1 MDSEN
6 ISYVDING
14 REAGPASEGEPPAS
28 LSATAADWYLSL
40 CYEDLPEDIVRETRR
55 AILNTIAVATA
66 ASSLEYGPPVRQT
79 ARELGGA
86 GRSQLFGYGDVTS
99 KSAAAF
105 ANATLAASLAYDDSH
120 TETLIHVYG
129 TVVGAVLALAQ
140 EHGATGREAIA
151 AIAGASEL
159 TCRIGVIAPTAFH
172 RRGLHPTGI
181 VGAFG
186 AAYAA
191 ARMLG
196 LDRARTV
203 HAVGIA
209 GNLASGI
216 NQCWV
221 DGTWSQLVDNGWAA
235 QAGITAATLA
245 AHGYTGPAEV
255 LEGPLGLFRS
265 HIQGDGE
272 RFDFDRMLHGLGRHW
287 EMRGIEI
294 KPYPCGHVSQPF
306 VDCALAL
313 HRAGLRAADVER
325 VTCLVAAWMVPVV
338 CEPLAR
344 KRRPATPWHGR
355 VSLPYTVAE
364 SLAFGR
370 LDAASYRPGSLASAE
385 LLQLADRVGYEIDPD
400 APAGSA
406 YKGWLRVLTRDGRT
420 LEQIHMGGAGEGRGM
435 SEEAF
440 MRKVE
445 GCLSLGGLGSRVQAI
460 ADAVERLDQADS
472 VDELMA
478 ACRPSQAQ
486 EAGA

>member
-1 MDSEN
+1 LS
-6 ISYVDING
+6 
-14 REAGPASEGEPPAS
+14 S
-28 LSATAADWYLSL
+28 LSSTAAAWYRALR
-40 CYEDLPEDIVRETRR
+40 YEDLPADIVDETRR

-66 ASSLEYGPPVRQT
+66 ASGLEYGPPVRAT
-79 ARELGGA
+79 ALELGGA
-86 GRSQLFGYGDVTS
+86 GPCLLFGSSDTS
-99 KSAAAF
+99 SKTAAAF
-105 ANATLAASLAYDDSH
+105 ANATLTASLAYDDSH

-129 TVVGAVLALAQ
+129 TIVGTVLAMAQ
-140 EHGATGREAIA
+140 QYGTDGREVIT

-172 RRGLHPTGI
+172 LNGLHPTGI
-181 VGAFG
+181 IGAFG

-191 ARMLG
+191 ARLLK
-196 LDRARTV
+196 LDQAQTV
-203 HAVGIA
+203 HAIGIV

-245 AHGYTGPAEV
+245 SHGYTGPAEV

-265 HIQGDGE
+265 HLQAPDQ
-272 RFDFDRMLHGLGRHW
+272 RFDYPRMIRGLGQEW
-287 EMRGIEI
+287 EMRQIEI

-313 HRAGLRAADVER
+313 HRRGVRGADVKK

-364 SLAFGR
+364 TLLLGR
-370 LDAASYRPGSLASAE
+370 LDAGSYRPENIISPDMLR
-385 LLQLADRVGYEIDPD
+385 LVDLIDYEIDPD
-400 APAGSA
+400 AATGSA
-406 YKGWLRVLTRDGRT
+406 YKGWLRVATTDGQT
-420 LEQIHMGGAGEGRGM
+420 LEEMKWDRSGAIAHM
-435 SEEAF
+435 SDEAF
-440 MRKVE
+440 LEKVR
-445 GCLSLGGLGSRVQAI
+445 GCLEIGGLGHRFEAI
-460 ADAVERLDQADS
+460 ASAVDALHEAAGVAA
-472 VDELMA
+472 LMA
-478 ACRPSQAQ
+478 AC
-486 EAGA
+486 AGDAASGESTAPRTRETAA